1 MGLIKLTVF
10 EIPLT
15 VNSLFLGM
23 LLKITRGIII
33 MVLMS
38 VCLFGYTQTEIRLKA
53 GQQISQSVVIEPD
66 KYFIE
71 GDSSL
76 LLPLI
81 HISGKNLVI
90 DFNQSIIYGTNQPE
104 RPDLMK
110 GLAIQIEKGSEHI
123 TIKNLNVHGYKI
135 ALMAD
140 SVSNLSIINC
150 DFSYNYR
157 PRLLSGRDKED
168 EQDWMSYHHNETGE
182 WKEKGAGIYL
192 IHCNKAIIRDN
203 SITGNQCALL
213 MVKCNDAKV
222 FDNNFSYNS
231 GIGIG
236 LYRSSNN
243 FIYHNRLDFNIRG
256 FSLGRY
262 RRGQDSAGILVY
274 EQSSENV
281 FAYNSATHSGD
292 GFFLWAGQSTLN
304 TGVGGCNNNL
314 IYGNDFSYA
323 SNNGVEIT
331 FSSNS
336 VLHNRIWGCD
346 YGIWGGY
353 SFDSDIS
360 DNKILHNRFGI
371 AIEHGQNIN
380 IALNEIKYN
389 ETALKLWS
397 NVKQGVEAAYIAH
410 HNTKSENYW
419 IASNTIEHNK
429 TAYHIYGTDTAVF
442 SGNKKINNEAD
453 WEIGDLVSEIDT
465 TRESEFLDL
474 DYQKDKKLSTINYT
488 DIPEQAFPQG
498 LQEIR
503 MSTWGPYNFQYPL
516 LWLKEIDSNQVYHF
530 EVLSKAGRW
539 KIERLVGFEIV
550 KQGVDSFPSSIEAKV
565 ISLKKESSIQIQYS
579 GPVFMD
585 QFGRR
590 HPENQPFSF
599 ECIMPAKD

>member
-1 MGLIKLTVF
+1 MLKQESQF

-23 LLKITRGIII
+23 RLQFTRGILII
-33 MVLMS
+33 GLMAI
-38 VCLFGYTQTEIRLKA
+38 CLYGNTQKQSRFKA
-53 GQQISQSVVIEPD
+53 GQHISESLVIEQD
-66 KYFIE
+66 NYFIE
-71 GDSSL
+71 ADSSL
-76 LLPLI
+76 QSPLI

-90 DFNQSIIYGTNQPE
+90 DFNQSILDGTNHPE

-110 GLAIQIEKGSEHI
+110 GLAIQIDKGSENI
-123 TIKNLNVHGYKI
+123 TIKNLQVHGYKI
-135 ALMAD
+135 ALLAD
-140 SVSNLSIINC
+140 SVLKLSIIHC

-157 PRLLSGRDKED
+157 PQLFSGRDQED
-168 EQDWMSYHHNETGE
+168 ERDWMSYHHNEADE

-192 IHCNKAIIRDN
+192 INCNKATIKDN
-203 SITGNQCALL
+203 IITGNQCALL

-222 FDNNFSYNS
+222 FDNNFSFNS
-231 GIGIG
+231 GLGIG

-243 FIYHNRLDFNIRG
+243 FIYHNHLDFNIRG
-256 FSLGRY
+256 FSFGKY

-292 GFFLWAGQSTLN
+292 GFFLWAGQSTLD
-304 TGVGGCNNNL
+304 TGIGGCNNNL

-360 DNKILHNRFGI
+360 DNKILHNRCGI
-371 AIEHGQNIN
+371 AVEHGQNIN

-389 ETALKLWS
+389 VTALKLWS
-397 NVKQGVEAAYIAH
+397 NEKQGVEASYIAH
-410 HNTKSENYW
+410 HNTRSENYW
-419 IASNTIEHNK
+419 IASNSIEQNK
-429 TAYHIYGTDTAVF
+429 TAYHLYGTDTAVF
-442 SGNKKINNEAD
+442 SGNKKIENEIE
-453 WEIGDLVSEIDT
+453 WIIGDRVTEIDT

-474 DYQKDKKLSTINYT
+474 DYQKDKKLSLINYT
-488 DIPEQAFPQG
+488 DIPEQHFPQG

-503 MSTWGPYNFQYPL
+503 MNAWGPYNFQYPL

-530 EVLSKAGRW
+530 EVLGKAGNW
-539 KIERLVGFEIV
+539 AIEKVNGFEIIQ
-550 KQGVDSFPSSIEAKV
+550 QGAYIFPSIIQAKA
-565 ISLKKESSIQIQYS
+565 INAIKDKTIRLNYS
-579 GPVFMD
+579 GPEFED
-585 QFGRR
+585 QFGIKQKSMN
-590 HPENQPFSF
+590 PCLF
-599 ECIMPAKD
+599 EFKE

>member
-1 MGLIKLTVF
+1 MRLLLTRSILVIGLMAVYLY
-10 EIPLT
+10 
-15 VNSLFLGM
+15 
-23 LLKITRGIII
+23 
-33 MVLMS
+33 
-38 VCLFGYTQTEIRLKA
+38 GYTQTLSRLKA
-53 GQQISQSVVIEPD
+53 GQLISESLVIEND
-66 KYFIE
+66 NYFIE
-71 GDSSL
+71 ADSSL
-76 LLPLI
+76 QSPLI

-90 DFNQSIIYGTNQPE
+90 DFNQSILNGTNHPE

-110 GLAIQIEKGSEHI
+110 GLAIQIDKGSENI
-123 TIKNLNVHGYKI
+123 TIKNLQVHGYKI
-135 ALMAD
+135 ALLAD
-140 SVSNLSIINC
+140 SVLKLSIIHC

-157 PRLLSGRDKED
+157 PQLFSGRDQED
-168 EQDWMSYHHNETGE
+168 ERDWMSYHHNEADE

-192 IHCNKAIIRDN
+192 INCNKATIKDN
-203 SITGNQCALL
+203 IITGNQCALL

-222 FDNNFSYNS
+222 FDNNFSFNS
-231 GIGIG
+231 GLGIG

-256 FSLGRY
+256 FSLGKY

-292 GFFLWAGQSTLN
+292 GFFLWAGQSTLD
-304 TGVGGCNNNL
+304 TGIGGCNNNL

-323 SNNGVEIT
+323 SNNGIEIT

-360 DNKILHNRFGI
+360 DNKILHNRYGI

-389 ETALKLWS
+389 GTALKLWS
-397 NVKQGVEAAYIAH
+397 NEKQGVEASYIAH
-410 HNTKSENYW
+410 HNTRSENYW
-419 IASNTIEHNK
+419 IASNSIEQNK
-429 TAYHIYGTDTAVF
+429 TAYHLYGTDTAVF
-442 SGNKKINNEAD
+442 SGNKKIENEID
-453 WEIGDLVSEIDT
+453 WIIGDQVTEIDT

-474 DYQKDKKLSTINYT
+474 DYQKDKKLSAINYT

-503 MSTWGPYNFQYPL
+503 VNAWGPYNFQYPL

-530 EVLSKAGRW
+530 EVLGKAGNW
-539 KIERLVGFEIV
+539 DIEKINGFEIIQ
-550 KQGVDSFPSSIEAKV
+550 QGANKFPSIIQAKA
-565 ISLKKESSIQIQYS
+565 INGIKDKTIRLNYS
-579 GPVFMD
+579 GPEFED
-585 QFGRR
+585 QFGIK
-590 HPENQPFSF
+590 QK
-599 ECIMPAKD
+599 AKDSFLFEFKE

>member
-1 MGLIKLTVF
+1 MLTIQSRF
-10 EIPLT
+10 HIPLT
-15 VNSLFLGM
+15 INFLFLGM
-23 LLKITRGIII
+23 RLVFIRSMI
-33 MVLMS
+33 MIF
-38 VCLFGYTQTEIRLKA
+38 CLVGCVHGNTQTQIKLQA
-53 GQQISQSVVIEPD
+53 GLYISQSVVIEQGN
-66 KYFIE
+66 YLLE
-71 GDSSL
+71 ADSSL
-76 LLPLI
+76 QIAVI
-81 HISGKNLVI
+81 HISGKNLVV
-90 DFNQSIIYGTNQPE
+90 DFNQSVLNGTKQPD

-110 GLAIQIEKGSEHI
+110 GLAILIDKGSENV

-135 ALMAD
+135 ALFAD
-140 SVSNLSIINC
+140 SVSNLSIIHC

-157 PRLLSGRDKED
+157 PRLLSGREKED
-168 EQDWMSYHHNETGE
+168 EQDWMSYHHNESGE

-192 IHCNKAIIRDN
+192 NQCNKATIKDN
-203 SITGNQCALL
+203 YITGNQCALL
-213 MVKCNDAKV
+213 MVNCNDAKV
-222 FDNNFSYNS
+222 FDNNFSFNS
-231 GIGIG
+231 GLGIG

-256 FSLGRY
+256 FSLGKY

-360 DNKILHNRFGI
+360 DNKILHNRYGI

-397 NVKQGVEAAYIAH
+397 NEKQGVEASYIAH
-410 HNTKSENYW
+410 HNTRSENYW
-419 IASNTIEHNK
+419 TASNTIEQNK
-429 TAYHIYGTDTAVF
+429 TAYHVYGTDTAIF
-442 SGNKKINNEAD
+442 SGNKKIENEVD
-453 WEIGDLVSEIDT
+453 WEIGERVSEIDT
-465 TRESEFLDL
+465 SRESEFLDL

-488 DIPEQAFPQG
+488 DIPEQFFPQG
-498 LQEIR
+498 LQEIKI
-503 MSTWGPYNFQYPL
+503 TAWGPYNFQYPI

-530 EVLSKAGRW
+530 EVLGNAGKW
-539 KIERLVGFEIV
+539 KTEKLIGFEIV
-550 KQGVDSFPSSIEAKV
+550 KQGSDSFPSSIEAKL
-565 ISLKKESSIQIQYS
+565 ISLKKECQIQLRYS
-579 GPVFMD
+579 GPAFMD
-585 QFGRR
+585 QFGRK
-590 HPENQPFSF
+590 HPENQPFDF
-599 ECIMPAKD
+599 EFLLPAKD

>member
-1 MGLIKLTVF
+1 MRLVFARSILIIGWMF
-10 EIPLT
+10 
-15 VNSLFLGM
+15 
-23 LLKITRGIII
+23 
-33 MVLMS
+33 
-38 VCLFGYTQTEIRLKA
+38 VCVHGNTQTQNRLTA
-53 GQQISQSVVIEPD
+53 GQHISQSLVIEQD
-66 KYFIE
+66 NYFMKA
-71 GDSSL
+71 DSSL
-76 LLPLI
+76 QLPLI

-90 DFNQSIIYGTNQPE
+90 DFNQSILNGTNHPD

-110 GLAIQIEKGSEHI
+110 GLAIQIEKGSENI
-123 TIKNLNVHGYKI
+123 TIKNLIVHGYKI
-135 ALMAD
+135 ALLAD
-140 SVSNLSIINC
+140 SVLKLSIINC

-157 PRLLSGRDKED
+157 PQLFSGRDKED

-192 IHCNKAIIRDN
+192 INCNKATIKDN
-203 SITGNQCALL
+203 IITGNQCALL
-213 MVKCNDAKV
+213 MVQCNDSKV
-222 FDNNFSYNS
+222 FDNNFSFNS
-231 GIGIG
+231 GLGIG

-256 FSLGRY
+256 FSLGKY

-292 GFFLWAGQSTLN
+292 GFFLWAGQFTLD
-304 TGVGGCNNNL
+304 TGIGGCNNNL

-360 DNKILHNRFGI
+360 DNKILHNRYGI

-397 NVKQGVEAAYIAH
+397 NEKQGVEASYIAH

-419 IASNTIEHNK
+419 IASNTIEQNK
-429 TAYHIYGTDTAVF
+429 TAYHVYGTDTAVF
-442 SGNKKINNEAD
+442 SGNKKIENNVD
-453 WEIGDLVSEIDT
+453 WEIGDRVTEIDT

-474 DYQKDKKLSTINYT
+474 DYQKDKKLSAINYT

-503 MSTWGPYNFQYPL
+503 LNAWGPYNFHYPF
-516 LWLKEIDSNQVYHF
+516 LWLKDIDSNQVYHF
-530 EVLSKAGRW
+530 EVLSKAGNW
-539 KIERLVGFEIV
+539 KIEKLEGFEII
-550 KQGVDSFPSSIEAKV
+550 KQGVDSFPSAIEAKQ
-565 ISLKKESSIQIQYS
+565 IGLKKESNIQLIYS
-579 GPVFMD
+579 GPSFKD
-585 QFGRR
+585 QFGRK
-590 HPENQPFSF
+590 HPESQPYSF
-599 ECIMPAKD
+599 EYRMPAKN